1 MSFGGGR
8 PHRPYCG
15 IRIFNGGKGPAK
27 SQASPVATPGPEE
40 GKAVFTRK
48 ADLEEMG
55 GWLVLICLAFIYGC
69 NSDIGSRLIG
79 YPSGTLPAT
88 VVSGFN
94 DDSTFSEQ
102 SDNGL
107 FDSAE
112 YIGLNGQ
119 DALIR
124 GRISSANDTD
134 VYDLGPVVPGDHVVV
149 EMYAE
154 ASLDGV
160 IALFDD
166 AGSALLVND
175 HRNSYMG
182 KTAPFVDVVIRDASS
197 ACYVAVSATPNYA
210 STGDYDLIASKSYE
224 SNLPELHPDV
234 VLLVFSGG
242 NNVRIGPRKPV
253 DVPPFD
259 AADISDRF
267 AAQTEQ
273 IRDRIIEYVR
283 EDFVGL
289 DIQILSTSESF
300 TDDTDMTRVYF
311 GTYDPALLGV
321 ASGIDEFNGTYGQE
335 AIVFVHTFAA
345 FEPLKPTVEEIAH
358 ALANVASH
366 EIGHL
371 LGLVHTRDRHGIMDV
386 TASLG
391 DLLANQHFSFSPLY
405 EEVFPIGS
413 QDAVQSL
420 VYAVGGDEELA
431 YQAAADARANT
442 SLMQKRSFGPPARE
456 YLQFSTC
463 SLVEDGGE

>member
-1 MSFGGGR
+1 MRMFYGGT
-8 PHRPYCG
+8 
-15 IRIFNGGKGPAK
+15 GPAK
-27 SQASPVATPGPEE
+27 SQASPAATPDPEE
-40 GKAVFTRK
+40 GKAVFKRK
-48 ADLEEMG
+48 ADLGEMG
-55 GWLVLICLAFIYGC
+55 SWFVLICLALVCGC
-69 NSDIGSRLIG
+69 NSDIASSLIAH
-79 YPSGTLPAT
+79 PSGTLPAT

-94 DDSTFSEQ
+94 DDATFIERR
-102 SDNGL
+102 DNGL

-112 YIGLNGQ
+112 YIGLDGQ
-119 DALIR
+119 DVLIR

-134 VYDLGPVVPGDHVVV
+134 VYDLGPVLPGDHVVV
-149 EMYAE
+149 EMYAD
-154 ASLDGV
+154 ASLDGA

-166 AGSALLVND
+166 AGAALLVND

-182 KTAPFVDVVIRDASS
+182 KTTPFVDMVIRDASS
-197 ACYVAVSATPNYA
+197 ACYVAVSATPHYA
-210 STGDYDLIASKSYE
+210 STGDYDLIASKTYE
-224 SNLPELHPDV
+224 SDLPELRPDV

-242 NNVRIGPRKPV
+242 SNVRIGRREPV

-267 AAQTEQ
+267 ADQTDQ

-283 EDFVGL
+283 EDFVGF
-289 DIQILSTSESF
+289 DIRILSTSESI
-300 TDDTDMTRVYF
+300 TYDTDMTRVYF

-345 FEPLKPTVEEIAH
+345 FEPLKPTVDDIAH

-391 DLLANQHFSFSPLY
+391 DLLINQHFSFSPLY

-420 VYAVGGDEELA
+420 LYAVGGDEQLA
-431 YQAAADARANT
+431 YQAAAAARANA
-442 SLMQKRSFGPPARE
+442 SSMQKRSFGPPARD
-456 YLQFSTC
+456 YFQFSTC
-463 SLVEDGGE
+463 SLVGDGGG

>member
-1 MSFGGGR
+1 
-8 PHRPYCG
+8 
-15 IRIFNGGKGPAK
+15 
-27 SQASPVATPGPEE
+27 
-40 GKAVFTRK
+40 
-48 ADLEEMG
+48 
-55 GWLVLICLAFIYGC
+55 
-69 NSDIGSRLIG
+69 
-79 YPSGTLPAT
+79 
-88 VVSGFN
+88 
-94 DDSTFSEQ
+94 
-102 SDNGL
+102 
-107 FDSAE
+107 
-112 YIGLNGQ
+112 
-119 DALIR
+119 
-124 GRISSANDTD
+124 
-134 VYDLGPVVPGDHVVV
+134 
-149 EMYAE
+149 
-154 ASLDGV
+154 
-160 IALFDD
+160 
-166 AGSALLVND
+166 
-175 HRNSYMG
+175 
-182 KTAPFVDVVIRDASS
+182 
-197 ACYVAVSATPNYA
+197 
-210 STGDYDLIASKSYE
+210 
-224 SNLPELHPDV
+224 
-234 VLLVFSGG
+234 
-242 NNVRIGPRKPV
+242 
-253 DVPPFD
+253 
-259 AADISDRF
+259 
-267 AAQTEQ
+267 
-273 IRDRIIEYVR
+273 
-283 EDFVGL
+283 
-289 DIQILSTSESF
+289 
-300 TDDTDMTRVYF
+300 MTRVYF

>member
-1 MSFGGGR
+1 M
-8 PHRPYCG
+8 
-15 IRIFNGGKGPAK
+15 
-27 SQASPVATPGPEE
+27 
-40 GKAVFTRK
+40 FTRK
-48 ADLEEMG
+48 ADLGVMG
-55 GWLVLICLAFIYGC
+55 GWLVFIGLALLCGC
-69 NSDIGSRLIG
+69 NSDIGSSLIG
-79 YPSGTLPAT
+79 HPSGTLPAT
-88 VVSGFN
+88 VVDGFN
-94 DDSTFSEQ
+94 DDSTFTEQ

-107 FDSAE
+107 FSSAE
-112 YIGLNGQ
+112 YIGLDGE
-119 DALIR
+119 DVLIR

-149 EMYAE
+149 EMYADD
-154 ASLDGV
+154 SLDGA

-166 AGSALLVND
+166 VGAALLVND

-182 KTAPFVDVVIRDASS
+182 KTTPFIDVVIRDASS

-242 NNVRIGPRKPV
+242 NNVRIGPREPV

-267 AAQTEQ
+267 AARTAQ
-273 IRDRIIEYVR
+273 IRDRIVEYVR
-283 EDFVGL
+283 EDFVGF
-289 DIQILSTSESF
+289 DVRILSTSESSNY
-300 TDDTDMTRVYF
+300 DAGMTRVYF

-321 ASGIDEFNGTYGQE
+321 ASGIDEFNGAYDQE

-391 DLLANQHFSFSPLY
+391 DLLTNQHLSFSALY

-420 VYAVGGDEELA
+420 LYAVGGDEDLT
-431 YQAAADARANT
+431 YQAAAEANANL
-442 SLMQKRSFGPPARE
+442 SLMQKRSFGPPARAH
-456 YLQFSTC
+456 LQFSTC
-463 SLVEDGGE
+463 SLDEDWGG